1 MNPEERTLLERTLE
15 LSEDNHKIL
24 KKIERRFRWA
34 FIWGVIKVAIIIV
47 PLVLGYLFIRPHLEE
62 AAGQFQEIRGVFEDF
77 RNLPF

>member
-1 MNPEERTLLERTLE
+1 MNPEEKVLLERTLK

-24 KKIERRFRWA
+24 KKLESRFKWA

-47 PLVLGYLFIRPHLEE
+47 PLVLGYLFIRPHLDE
-62 AAGQFQEIRGVFEDF
+62 AKTDFQEIKGVFEDF